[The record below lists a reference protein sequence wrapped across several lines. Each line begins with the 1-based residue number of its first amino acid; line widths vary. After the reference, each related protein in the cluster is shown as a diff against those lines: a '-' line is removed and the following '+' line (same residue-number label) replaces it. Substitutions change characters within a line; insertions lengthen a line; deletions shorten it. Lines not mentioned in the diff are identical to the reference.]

1 MSWRIG
7 AFDSDPERR
16 RAWKLGLFTAVRGY
30 RQPGTEEHLRI
41 QVFRLSS
48 EMDAKAIARRF
59 QSREIRRPNTTLL
72 DERAVSGPEIV
83 GLTESQFVESEVKTK
98 LGLGRNWRVYG
109 AVDSDALII
118 NASGFQDFWSWEKVH
133 PIAVQMVTKVHCAP
147 DAGLSE

>member
-1 MSWRIG
+1 
-7 AFDSDPERR
+7 
-16 RAWKLGLFTAVRGY
+16 
-30 RQPGTEEHLRI
+30 
-41 QVFRLSS
+41 
-48 EMDAKAIARRF
+48 MDAKAIARRF

-72 DERAVSGPEIV
+72 DEPAVSGPEIV

-118 NASGFQDFWSWEKVH
+118 NASGFQDFWSWEKVR

-147 DAGLSE
+147 EAGLSE